1 MSNYQTPGE
10 MFGDFTDELVAYATS
25 SNSPPSP
32 HRGTTMTQ
40 QIFVNRPVK
49 NLKRSVD
56 FFTALGYRF
65 NPQFTDENATCMIV
79 GDNIFVM
86 LLVEEFFKGF
96 TGKPI
101 ADTGQVAEA
110 IISLNA
116 ADRAAVDEIVRK
128 ARAAGASVPRAP
140 TDHGFMY
147 QHGFQDPDG
156 HMWEYFHMQ
165 SMPEQRA

>member
-1 MSNYQTPGE
+1 MTYRE
-10 MFGDFTDELVAYATS
+10 MFGDFTDELVAYAAS
-25 SNSPPSP
+25 SEPPASPD
-32 HRGTTMTQ
+32 RGTTMTQ
-40 QIFVNRPVK
+40 QIFVNLPVK

-86 LLVEEFFKGF
+86 LLVEDFFKGF

-101 ADTGQVAEA
+101 ADATQVAEA

-128 ARAAGASVPRAP
+128 AKAAGATVPKAP
-140 TDHGFMY
+140 MDHGFMY
-147 QHGFQDPDG
+147 QHGFRDPDG
-156 HMWEYFHMQ
+156 HRWEYFHMA

>member
-1 MSNYQTPGE
+1 
-10 MFGDFTDELVAYATS
+10 
-25 SNSPPSP
+25 
-32 HRGTTMTQ
+32 MTQ
-40 QIFVNRPVK
+40 QIFVNLPVR

-86 LLVEEFFKGF
+86 LLVEPFFTGF

-101 ADTGQVAEA
+101 ADTSKVAEA
-110 IISLNA
+110 IISLNT
-116 ADRAAVDEIVRK
+116 ADRAGVDEIVRK
-128 ARAAGASVPRAP
+128 AKDAGATVPKTP